1 MTEDLRIEEA
11 RTIDLTDDSADD
23 DRPNIIIVSREQL
36 CLQILE
42 EEIGK
47 RYSADY
53 RIHLFGDPEQAMK
66 ELTVLHEADAPV
78 ALILSAYGPKDPQ
91 GLDFLTRARAVHPT
105 AKRVAVVRWGEFDT
119 TKPIF
124 EAVTLGH
131 IDHWLMRPEHTRD
144 EEFHRS
150 ITEFLED
157 WSAARGVAFEA
168 VRIIGE
174 RWTPRGHELADTF
187 SRNHIPIGFY
197 DAGSRQGKEMLDSL
211 GLEAPS
217 LPVVV
222 LRFAQPPTVM
232 EDPTDIEIADAFG
245 IMKPLPQDARFDVTV
260 IGTGPAGLAAAVSAA
275 SEGYKTLVLERLALG
290 GQAGMSSMIRNYPGF
305 PKGVSGHKLAFNMF
319 LQAWSFGVTFHWMR
333 EATGLIADGSD
344 KLIELSDGTSVRS
357 RSVIIASGA
366 SYRGL
371 DVPTLDELQ
380 GRGVFYSA
388 GTSEAAAMKGKHVF
402 VVGGGNSAGQAA
414 RHLSQ
419 FASRV
424 TLLVRGKAL
433 SASMS
438 DYLIKEIRS
447 SPNID
452 VRHNSEVVGGGGA
465 GFLDHVVVRDRTT
478 GDETT
483 LGAGALFV
491 LIGSEPRTQWL
502 ADALARDPW
511 GSILTGS
518 DISSQHEF
526 RWDLERAPLL
536 LETSVPGVFA
546 AGDVR
551 RGSVKRVASAAG
563 AGAAAIQIL
572 HEYFEYERQS
582 AGAAR

>member
-1 MTEDLRIEEA
+1 MSEELRIGQP
-11 RTIDLTDDSADD
+11 RTIDLTDEPAEDN
-23 DRPNIIIVSREQL
+23 RPSIVIVSREEL
-36 CLQILE
+36 CIQILRD
-42 EEIGK
+42 EIGK

-53 RIHLFGDPEQAMK
+53 RVHVLDDPDRALK
-66 ELTVLHEADAPV
+66 ELRELRENDAPV
-78 ALILSAYGPKDPQ
+78 ALILSAYGPNDPQ
-91 GLDFLTRARAVHPT
+91 GLQFLTQTRPMHPT
-105 AKRVAVVRWGEFDT
+105 AKRVAVVRWGEFGT
-119 TKPIF
+119 TEPIF
-124 EAVTLGH
+124 DAVTLGN
-131 IDHWLMRPEHTRD
+131 IDHWVMRPEHERD

-157 WSAARGVAFEA
+157 WSAGRGAVFEA
-168 VRIIGE
+168 VRIIGD

-197 DAGSRQGKEMLDSL
+197 DARSRHGQDMLTSL
-211 GLEAPS
+211 GLEDPN

-245 IMKPLPQDARFDVTV
+245 IMKPLPPDAHFDVTV

-305 PKGVSGHKLAFNMF
+305 AKGVSGHKLAFNMF
-319 LQAWSFGVTFHWMR
+319 LQAWSFKVTFHWMR
-333 EATGLIADGSD
+333 EATGLRADGRD
-344 KLIELSDGTSVRS
+344 KVIELSDGTSVRS

-366 SYRGL
+366 AYRRL
-371 DVPTLDELQ
+371 DIPALDELQ

-388 GTSEAAAMKGKHVF
+388 GTSEALAMKGRHVF

-419 FASRV
+419 FASQV
-424 TLLVRGKAL
+424 TLLVRSKVL
-433 SASMS
+433 SVSMS
-438 DYLIKEIRS
+438 DYLIREIES

-452 VRHNSEVVGGGGA
+452 VRYNSEVVGGGQGD
-465 GFLDHVVVRDRTT
+465 FLDHIVIRDRAT
-478 GDETT
+478 GAEEA
-483 LGAGALFV
+483 LEAGALFV
-491 LIGSEPRTQWL
+491 LIGSQPQTQWL

-518 DISSQHEF
+518 DMASQQDFE
-526 RWDLERAPLL
+526 WKLERAPLL
-536 LETSVPGVFA
+536 LETSMPGVFA

-551 RGSVKRVASAAG
+551 KGSVKRVASAAG
-563 AGAAAIQIL
+563 SGAAAIQIL
-572 HEYFEYERQS
+572 HEYFEYERQ
-582 AGAAR
+582 AAVATG

>member
-1 MTEDLRIEEA
+1 VTEDLYIEER
-11 RTIDLTDDSADD
+11 RTIDLTDDAAGD
-23 DRPNIIIVSREQL
+23 DRPNILIVSREEL
-36 CLQILE
+36 CIRILD

-53 RIHLFGDPEQAMK
+53 RIHLFGDPEQALE
-66 ELTVLHEADAPV
+66 ELIALREDDAPV
-78 ALILSAYGPKDPQ
+78 ALILSGYGPIDPQ
-91 GLDFLTRARAVHPT
+91 GLDFLTKARPVHPT
-105 AKRVAVVRWGEFDT
+105 SKRVAVVRWGDFDT

-124 EAVTLGH
+124 DAVTLGH
-131 IDHWLMRPEHTRD
+131 IDHWVMRPEHQRD

-157 WSAARGVAFEA
+157 WSAGRGAAFEA
-168 VRIIGE
+168 VRIIGD

-197 DAGSRQGKEMLDSL
+197 DAGARQGQEMLESL
-211 GLEAPS
+211 GLESPS

-245 IMKPLPQDARFDVTV
+245 IMKPLPQDAHFDATV

-333 EATGLIADGSD
+333 EATGLRADGSE
-344 KLIELSDGTSVRS
+344 KIIELSDGTSVRS

-366 SYRGL
+366 SYRL
-371 DVPTLDELQ
+371 LNVPALDELQ

-388 GTSEAAAMKGKHVF
+388 GTSEASAMKGRHVF

-419 FASRV
+419 FAAQV
-424 TLLVRGKAL
+424 TLLVRGEAL

-438 DYLIKEIRS
+438 DYLIKEIHS

-452 VRHNSEVVGGGGA
+452 VRHNSEVVGGGGD
-465 GFLDHVVVRDRTT
+465 GFLDHIVVRDRTS
-478 GDETT
+478 GEEAA
-483 LGAGALFV
+483 LEAGALFV

-502 ADALARDPW
+502 ANAVARDPW

-518 DISSQHEF
+518 DITSQQEF
-526 RWDLERAPLL
+526 RWDLERAPLI
-536 LETSVPGVFA
+536 LETSMPGVFA

-572 HEYFEYERQS
+572 HEYFEYERQA
-582 AGAAR
+582 AGAAG

>member
-1 MTEDLRIEEA
+1 MSEELRIDEP
-11 RTIDLTDDSADD
+11 RTVDPTDDPAEE
-23 DRPNIIIVSREQL
+23 DRPSIVIVSREEP
-36 CLQILE
+36 CIRILRD
-42 EEIGK
+42 EIGK

-53 RIHLFGDPEQAMK
+53 RVHLFNDPDRALK
-66 ELTVLHEADAPV
+66 ELLELRAKDAPV
-78 ALILSAYGPKDPQ
+78 ALVLAAYGPIDPQ
-91 GLDFLTRARAVHPT
+91 GLDFLTQTRSMHPT
-105 AKRVAVVRWGEFDT
+105 AKRVAVVRWGEFAT
-119 TKPIF
+119 TEPIF
-124 EAVTLGH
+124 NAVTLGY
-131 IDHWLMRPEHTRD
+131 IDHWVMRPEHERD

-157 WSAARGVAFEA
+157 WSAGRGAAFEA
-168 VRIIGE
+168 VRVIGD

-197 DAGSRQGKEMLDSL
+197 DVGSRQGQEMLASL
-211 GLEAPS
+211 GLEDPD

-232 EDPTDIEIADAFG
+232 EDPTDVEIADAFG
-245 IMKPLPQDARFDVTV
+245 IMKPLPADAHFDVTV

-275 SEGYKTLVLERLALG
+275 SEGYNTLVLERLALG

-319 LQAWSFGVTFHWMR
+319 LQAWSFKVTFHWMR
-333 EATGLIADGSD
+333 EATGLRADASD
-344 KLIELSDGTSVRS
+344 KVIELSDETSVRS

-366 SYRGL
+366 AYRRL
-371 DVPTLDELQ
+371 NIPALEKLQ

-388 GTSEAAAMKGKHVF
+388 GTSEAAAMKGRHVF

-419 FASRV
+419 FASQV
-424 TLLVRGKAL
+424 TLLVRSKVL
-433 SASMS
+433 SVSMS
-438 DYLIKEIRS
+438 DYLIKEINS

-452 VRHNSEVVGGGGA
+452 VRYNSEVVGGGGRD
-465 GFLDHVVVRDRTT
+465 FLDHVVVRDRES
-478 GDETT
+478 GDEET

-491 LIGSEPRTQWL
+491 LIGSEPGTQWL
-502 ADALARDPW
+502 AGALARDPW

-518 DISSQHEF
+518 DIASQQDF
-526 RWDLERAPLL
+526 KWKLQRAPLL
-536 LETSVPGVFA
+536 LETSLPGVFA

-551 RGSVKRVASAAG
+551 KGSVKRVASAAG
-563 AGAAAIQIL
+563 SGAAAVQIL
-572 HEYFEYERQS
+572 HEYFEYERQAAIA
-582 AGAAR
+582 AG